1 MLVLLSSEH
10 RRLVRGHKVD
20 FDISAAFN
28 RFPKLAKEV
37 LSTLVAA
44 NSKLASHQGIGGPS
58 HLRWVLQLT
67 APEDVLK
74 ASKSRTSLAIDF
86 QL

>member
-1 MLVLLSSEH
+1 LLVLLSSEH
-10 RRLVRGHKVD
+10 KRLVHGHKVD

-44 NSKLASHQGIGGPS
+44 KSKLASHQGMGGAKPLEKGAS
-58 HLRWVLQLT
+58 IDSLQ
-67 APEDVLK
+67 
-74 ASKSRTSLAIDF
+74 RTF
-86 QL
+86 